1 MQKITPFLWFDN
13 NLQDAMK
20 FYASVFPDTKIGK
33 VNNLS
38 DVGAMQFDN
47 VMTATFTLMG
57 QEFMAMN
64 AGPTFKFNEA
74 ISFFVDCADQKEV
87 DYYWSRLT
95 ADGGQ
100 ESQCGWLKDKFGLS
114 WQIVPR
120 TLSQLLSDPDKG
132 RRDRALQAMLKMKK
146 IDVGELER
154 AAEGTAT

>member
-13 NLQDAMK
+13 NLGEALK
-20 FYASVFPDTKIGK
+20 FYSSVFPDTKIGK
-33 VNNLS
+33 LNNLS
-38 DVGAMQFDN
+38 DVGAKEFTN
-47 VMTATFTLMG
+47 VSTATFTLMG
-57 QEFMAMN
+57 QDFMAMN

-74 ISFFVDCADQKEV
+74 VSFYVDCADQKEV

-120 TLSQLLSDPDKG
+120 VLTELLNDPDKG
-132 RRDRALQAMLKMKK
+132 RRDRALKAMLQMKK
-146 IDVGELER
+146 LDVAALQN
-154 AAEGTAT
+154 AAEGK

>member
-1 MQKITPFLWFDN
+1 MNKITPFLWFDN
-13 NLQDAMK
+13 NLQDALK
-20 FYASVFPDTKIGK
+20 FYSAIFPDTKIGK

-38 DVGAMQFDN
+38 DVGAKEFTN
-47 VMTATFTLMG
+47 VTTASFTLMG

-74 ISFFVDCADQKEV
+74 ISFFVDCEDQKEV

-120 TLSQLLSDPDKG
+120 ALTSLLGDPDHE
-132 RRDRALQAMLKMKK
+132 RRSRALQAMLKMKK
-146 IDVGELER
+146 LNVAELER
-154 AAEGTAT
+154 AADGK

>member
-1 MQKITPFLWFDN
+1 MNKITPFLWFDN
-13 NLQDAMK
+13 NLGEALK
-20 FYASVFPDTKIGK
+20 FYSSIFPDAKVGK
-33 VNNLS
+33 MNNLS
-38 DVGAMQFDN
+38 DVGAPEFTN
-47 VMTATFTLMG
+47 VTTASFTLMG
-57 QEFMAMN
+57 QDFMAMN

-74 ISFFVDCADQKEV
+74 VSFYVDCADQKEV

-120 TLSQLLSDPDKG
+120 VLSELLNDPDKG

-146 IDVGELER
+146 LDVAGLER
-154 AAEGTAT
+154 AADGE

>member
-1 MQKITPFLWFDN
+1 MNKITPFLWFDN
-13 NLQDAMK
+13 NLGEALK
-20 FYASVFPDTKIGK
+20 FYSSIFPDAKVGK
-33 VNNLS
+33 MNNLS
-38 DVGAMQFDN
+38 DVGAQEFTN
-47 VMTATFTLMG
+47 VTTASFTLMG
-57 QEFMAMN
+57 QDFMAMN

-74 ISFFVDCADQKEV
+74 VSFYVDCADQKEV

-120 TLSQLLSDPDKG
+120 VLSELLNDPDKG

-146 IDVGELER
+146 LDVAGLER
-154 AAEGTAT
+154 AADGE